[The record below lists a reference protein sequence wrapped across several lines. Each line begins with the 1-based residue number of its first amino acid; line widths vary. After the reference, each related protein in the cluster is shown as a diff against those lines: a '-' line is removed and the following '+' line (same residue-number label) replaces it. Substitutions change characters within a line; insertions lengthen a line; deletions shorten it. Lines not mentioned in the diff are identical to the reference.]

1 MSIAEGIHKNDSS
14 CGVDSSDNL
23 IISNYYSW
31 RSQCFSDFIVFLL
44 ANIRARAFE
53 LGVDSSIDVCHEFG
67 YDREAKLSSG
77 ELHFNDI
84 PVIQPLP
91 CAGGVYA
98 YCLNYVLNPDKFCP
112 PD

>member
-1 MSIAEGIHKNDSS
+1 M
-14 CGVDSSDNL
+14 GVDSST
-23 IISNYYSW
+23 
-31 RSQCFSDFIVFLL
+31 
-44 ANIRARAFE
+44 
-53 LGVDSSIDVCHEFG
+53 DVCHEFG

-98 YCLNYVLNPDKFCP
+98 HCLNYVLNPDKFCP
-112 PD
+112 PDYQDLKDEIIAEGIPSHNYLSWAFSRACINNYTISFVSDVHLCLF